1 MKKIIAFLLCI
12 TVFLCG
18 CARTDPVMQTDP
30 TVTSP
35 SDTVP
40 QNVTTET
47 TAATT
52 PDPIDALQVPFLLGT
67 TQEDETI
74 QMNRI
79 TWDIANGEISNS
91 EPLYNQTCDS
101 VLDVLVRHWDGGPTV
116 YLLAKADAA
125 APEVQIVN
133 PKDYMCYYGKSAYS
147 PDNGRLYEIDS
158 EGKLREIPLP
168 AVPSEVYD
176 AELLQSPP
184 HYATTDQTVG
194 IAAYMAYDSPTMEAD
209 IVYCTFDLAAPEN
222 AVWNTVHIPLKYA
235 VDAYAQW
242 NFAYGDGI
250 LYIASFQ
257 AILAVDVKSGT
268 MTALDETNTF
278 APVWNLYPQA
288 TQTSDGHDEPIDIKG
303 YWEDT
308 LIAAFPVTAPDGT
321 YNYFYVAVQN
331 DSIVG
336 AMAKHDDGI
345 LTFYNA
351 DMQEIGTDDRFQ
363 GRIAPLSI
371 QFPRTD

>member
-1 MKKIIAFLLCI
+1 MRKIIAFLLCI

-18 CARTDPVMQTDP
+18 CARTDPVTQTDP

-101 VLDVLVRHWDGGPTV
+101 VLDVLVSHWDGGSTV

-125 APEVQIVN
+125 APEFQIVN
-133 PKDYMCYYGKSAYS
+133 PEDYMCYYGKSAYS

-209 IVYCTFDLAAPEN
+209 IVCCTFDLSAPEN

-242 NFAYGDGI
+242 NFAYGD
-250 LYIASFQ
+250 
-257 AILAVDVKSGT
+257 
-268 MTALDETNTF
+268 
-278 APVWNLYPQA
+278 
-288 TQTSDGHDEPIDIKG
+288 
-303 YWEDT
+303 
-308 LIAAFPVTAPDGT
+308 
-321 YNYFYVAVQN
+321 
-331 DSIVG
+331 
-336 AMAKHDDGI
+336 
-345 LTFYNA
+345 
-351 DMQEIGTDDRFQ
+351 R
-363 GRIAPLSI
+363 
-371 QFPRTD
+371 